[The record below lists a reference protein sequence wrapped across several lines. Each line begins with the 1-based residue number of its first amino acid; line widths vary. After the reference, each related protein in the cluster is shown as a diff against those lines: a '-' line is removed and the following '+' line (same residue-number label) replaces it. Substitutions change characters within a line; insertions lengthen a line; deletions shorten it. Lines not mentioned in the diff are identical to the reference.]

1 MHNTYIWNT
10 RAIIKET
17 NDAVTIVFDTKGMP
31 FLYLPGQFVN
41 VTLTI
46 AGEPVTRS
54 YSLSTVPGIDAHPA
68 ITVKRVRG
76 GIMSNYI
83 ADRVNEITSWNISGP
98 YGSFVF
104 PDHATD
110 TKHLVLLTGGSG
122 ITPLFSIA
130 RSFISR
136 FPEAIV
142 TLVYSSRTAADII
155 FKERIM
161 EWAAQYPGRIHVH
174 HALSEPG
181 DDTAIGNATLIRG
194 RMNKLVARK
203 LIKMPAVDP
212 LVDTCY
218 FICGPSGLMTM
229 HQEMLEAM
237 QVPAENVYLEWFAP
251 LNDAAAAVLP
261 ENQQDVLLHFYEQS
275 NLLEVLP
282 GKSILDAALED
293 RIPLPYSCK
302 AGTCG
307 ICAARLIAG
316 KVTMANN
323 YALRQSDL
331 DDGLVLL
338 CQSYPLTD
346 DVTVEIAE

>member
-1 MHNTYIWNT
+1 MNNTYIWST

-17 NDAVTIVFDTKGMP
+17 NNAVTIVFDTKGLP

-41 VTLTI
+41 ITLTI

-54 YSLSTVPGIDAHPA
+54 YSLSTAPGIDDHPA
-68 ITVKRVRG
+68 VTIKRVPG
-76 GIMSNYI
+76 GVMSNYI
-83 ADRVNEITSWNISGP
+83 VDNGNEITTWNISGP

-104 PDHATD
+104 PDYAAD

-130 RSFISR
+130 RSFVNR

-155 FKERIM
+155 FKERIT
-161 EWAAQYPGRIHVH
+161 EWTEQYPGRIHIH

-181 DDTAIGNATLIRG
+181 DHVGLGNATLIRG

-212 LVDTCY
+212 LVATYY
-218 FICGPSGLMTM
+218 FICGPSGLMKM
-229 HQEMLEAM
+229 YQEMLEAM

-251 LNDAAAAVLP
+251 LNDVAAVVLP

-331 DDGLVLL
+331 DEGLVLL
-338 CQSYPLTD
+338 CQSYPLTE
-346 DVTVEIAE
+346 DVTVEITE